1 MKHNGIIIALAAA
14 GMLTACSA
22 GDDIT
27 GGNNTANDNSNTIDG
42 YDKADL
48 TPISLGISSPISTTT
63 RSTGTVGGT
72 TDDTNKWNG
81 QTLWLF
87 MTYKQGQ
94 DETKYGK
101 GVMPAV
107 FYDANGKASEAITLF
122 NNRKMT
128 APTSDAETAVTLANG
143 TGKAITCADGSINYY
158 PMTGTFNFFGY
169 HVDDA
174 ATIKTGTDNVPTVNY
189 RTSATATATTTA
201 STSSTI
207 ITVPVTIDGS
217 QDLMVGTT
225 TANDPDQLA
234 ATTLSDNVK
243 SKFYSAYSARK
254 NVHPILTFQHALSR
268 FTFQVVAGDRTSAGL
283 AEYKSQDNK
292 TDLEDLKTTPAK
304 VTGIYLN
311 SNTVNELVIADPTDK
326 VDGNFLTTWTTPKDL
341 ALKELNAEKTATQT
355 LTATKLEWDTTKEGG
370 EEGKAVSVGDALMLE
385 PGKSSYEG
393 YVTVEQWVKTKTA
406 DGKTPDTTDQ
416 VSGQTYS
423 GTWTK
428 VTHRFPFTVT
438 IPVADGTAKA
448 GTSYNVKIWVYGL
461 TELKVYVTAVPNQWI
476 SGGEIEVN
484 KDKD

>member
-1 MKHNGIIIALAAA
+1 
-14 GMLTACSA
+14 MLTACSA

-27 GGNNTANDNSNTIDG
+27 GGNNTADNSNTIDG
-42 YDKADL
+42 YDKAEL

-72 TDDTNKWNG
+72 TTETNKWNG

-107 FYDANGKASEAITLF
+107 FYDADGKASTDIELF
-122 NNRKMT
+122 NNRMMT
-128 APTSDAETAVTLANG
+128 APASTVTESVSLANG
-143 TGKAITCADGSINYY
+143 EGKAITCADGSINYY

-174 ATIKTGTDNVPTVNY
+174 ATETTQTTIGSNTVKVPKVKY
-189 RTSATATATTTA
+189 RTSATGTPSTTA

-225 TANDPDQLA
+225 TANDPDIY
-234 ATTLSDNVK
+234 TGGTYSESVK
-243 SKFYSAYSARK
+243 SKFYSAFAARK
-254 NVHPILTFQHALSR
+254 NVHPILTFNHALSR

-283 AEYKSQDNK
+283 AEYKDKTQK
-292 TDLEDLKTTPAK
+292 TDLEELKTTPAK
-304 VTGIYLN
+304 VTAIQLMSG
-311 SNTVNELVIADPTDK
+311 TTNELVVANPVGT
-326 VDGNFLTTWTTPKDL
+326 VTGNFINNTWGTETL
-341 ALKELNAEKTATQT
+341 LSLKELNEGKTETQK
-355 LTATKLEWDTTKEGG
+355 LTATALQWVDATTTTDGTP
-370 EEGKAVSVGDALMLE
+370 VSVGEALMLPAGQSE
-385 PGKSSYEG
+385 YEG
-393 YVTVEQWVKTKTA
+393 YVAVEQWVKSKTSTTEKLPDEA
-406 DGKTPDTTDQ
+406 DR
-416 VSGQTYS
+416 VAGQTYS
-423 GTWTK
+423 GYWTK

-438 IPVADGTAKA
+438 IPDDGTAQP

-461 TELKVYVTAVPNQWI
+461 TELKVYVTAAPEMWDQNK
-476 SGGEIEVN
+476 EDIEVN
-484 KDKD
+484 KDED

>member
-1 MKHNGIIIALAAA
+1 
-14 GMLTACSA
+14 MLTACSA

-27 GGNNTANDNSNTIDG
+27 GGNNTADNSNTIDG

-72 TDDTNKWNG
+72 TTETNKWNG

-107 FYDANGKASEAITLF
+107 FYDADGNASKDIELF

-128 APTSDAETAVTLANG
+128 APASDAETVVSLANG
-143 TGKAITCADGSINYY
+143 KGKAITCADGSINYY

-174 ATIKTGTDNVPTVNY
+174 QTFETSPTVKY
-189 RTSATATATTTA
+189 YKSASATTQTPAEA
-201 STSSTI
+201 TI

-225 TANDPDQLA
+225 TANDPD
-234 ATTLSDNVK
+234 TYTGGTYSESVK
-243 SKFYSAYSARK
+243 SKFYSAFAARK
-254 NVHPILTFQHALSR
+254 NVHPILTFNHALSR

-283 AEYKSQDNK
+283 AEYKDKQ
-292 TDLEDLKTTPAK
+292 TGATGGYEELKTTPAK

-311 SNTVNELVIADPTDK
+311 SNTENELVIADPLDQ
-326 VDGNFLTTWTTPKDL
+326 VDDNFLPTWSTPKDL
-341 ALKELNAEKTATQT
+341 ALKELTKDGTATQT
-355 LTATKLEWDTTKEGG
+355 LTATKLEWDTTVSPEAGKEVSLG
-370 EEGKAVSVGDALMLE
+370 EALMLE

-393 YVTVEQWVKTKTA
+393 YVNVEQWVKTKTTSTESKLP
-406 DGKTPDTTDQ
+406 DGDDQ
-416 VSGQTYS
+416 VTGQKYE
-423 GTWTK
+423 GYWTK

-438 IPVADGTAKA
+438 IPDDGTSQP

-461 TELKVYVTAVPNQWI
+461 TELKVYVTAAPEAWDQNEQD
-476 SGGEIEVN
+476 IEVN
-484 KDKD
+484 KDED

>member
-1 MKHNGIIIALAAA
+1 
-14 GMLTACSA
+14 MLTACSA

-27 GGNNTANDNSNTIDG
+27 GGNNTADNSNTIDG

-72 TDDTNKWNG
+72 TVETNKWNG

-107 FYDANGKASEAITLF
+107 FYDADGKASKDIELF

-128 APTSDAETAVTLANG
+128 APASDAETVVSLANG
-143 TGKAITCADGSINYY
+143 SGKAITCADGSINYY

-174 ATIKTGTDNVPTVNY
+174 ATTITGDDDQTKVPQVTY
-189 RTSATATATTTA
+189 RTSATGTTTNPA
-201 STSSTI
+201 EATI

-225 TANDPDQLA
+225 TANDPDKLTE
-234 ATTLSDNVK
+234 TTLSNNVK
-243 SKFYSAYSARK
+243 SKFYSAFAARK
-254 NVHPILTFQHALSR
+254 NVHPILTFNHALSR

-283 AEYKSQDNK
+283 AEYKDQTQK
-292 TDLEDLKTTPAK
+292 TDLEELKTTPAK
-304 VTGIYLN
+304 ITGIYLN
-311 SNTVNELVIADPTDK
+311 SNTVNELVIADPLNR
-326 VDGNFLTTWTTPKDL
+326 VDGNFIGTWSEPKDL
-341 ALKELNAEKTATQT
+341 ALKELNAAKTATQD
-355 LTATKLEWDTTKEGG
+355 LTATKLEWDTTAS
-370 EEGKAVSVGDALMLE
+370 EEAGKPVSVGDALMLE

-393 YVTVEQWVKTKTA
+393 YVTVEQWVKTGTTTEKL
-406 DGKTPDTTDQ
+406 PDETDK
-416 VSGQTYS
+416 VDGQTYS

-438 IPVADGTAKA
+438 IPEADGGTAKA

-461 TELKVYVTAVPNQWI
+461 TELKVYVTANPKAWNPSTEDIV
-476 SGGEIEVN
+476 VN
-484 KDKD
+484 KDED